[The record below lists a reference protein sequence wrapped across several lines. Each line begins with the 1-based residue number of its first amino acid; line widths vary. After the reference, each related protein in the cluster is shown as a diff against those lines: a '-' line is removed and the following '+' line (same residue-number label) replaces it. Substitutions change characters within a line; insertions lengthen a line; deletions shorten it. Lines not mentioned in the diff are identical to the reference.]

1 MDNTPKKINFKD
13 HIIQDKMTYKLHTP
27 SLSKK
32 NNKKK
37 GSRKGSKQNSRKGS
51 KKSSRKGSKTTKVST
66 RNKPLQ
72 PTPLVPVQPE
82 PLAPPA
88 IPVQHLESEL
98 QNLVLDQQD
107 DFTPIDSTTF
117 IRDMIAQGRKDDV
130 YTVLKRVSRLPDDVL
145 EETINPRKDDI
156 TVCLALAKRA
166 PARLVSE
173 QRPGRRSELL
183 EWLVNGA
190 HAYKSYL
197 DVGCGDMT
205 LTQSVKDNF
214 VIPGGTVGAVDV
226 VMPKKI
232 PLGVQ
237 FKRSDGHLIPFPDRS
252 FELVTMFHAMHHFEY
267 LDDMLRELDRVTTP
281 GATLVIREHDCARGQ
296 PCYDA
301 ISLMH
306 VAYDIIHHDMIP
318 KQPIHM
324 SRLRTEWESIL
335 GALGWTPGRINT
347 TDSID
352 RLYTQTFYKKQEG
365 GRRKTRR

>member
-1 MDNTPKKINFKD
+1 
-13 HIIQDKMTYKLHTP
+13 MTYKLSTP
-27 SLSKK
+27 SPAKK
-32 NNKKK
+32 GLRKAAKRGSRKSSRKSSRK
-37 GSRKGSKQNSRKGS
+37 GSRKGSR
-51 KKSSRKGSKTTKVST
+51 TKP
-66 RNKPLQ
+66 KPQ
-72 PTPLVPVQPE
+72 VPKPEPQIPNPEPSVQP
-82 PLAPPA
+82 PVPIAPPGD
-88 IPVQHLESEL
+88 LESEL

-107 DFTPIDSTTF
+107 DFTPIDSTSY

-145 EETINPRKDDI
+145 EETVDPRKDDI

-226 VMPKKI
+226 VIPKKI

-281 GATLVIREHDCARGQ
+281 GATLVIREHDCAQGQ

-347 TDSID
+347 ADSID